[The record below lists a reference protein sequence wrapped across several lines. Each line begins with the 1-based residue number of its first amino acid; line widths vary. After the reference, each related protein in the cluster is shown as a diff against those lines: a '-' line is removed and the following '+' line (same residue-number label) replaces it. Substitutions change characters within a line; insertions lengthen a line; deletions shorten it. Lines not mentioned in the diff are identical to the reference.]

1 MLASPMPQ
9 PSVKVLR
16 QYLPQTSLN
25 EALLFNPDDFSAS
38 GKAVFYFPGCGSE
51 RLYSDV
57 AMAALY
63 ILIKSGVRV
72 VLPPANLCC
81 GFPARANAK
90 MEMHGDVTLRDTII
104 LSQIRDM
111 LGHLVFDAVV
121 VSCGTCR
128 EALHE
133 LGVEDIFACK
143 LMDASYFTLEQ
154 ASLQTER
161 LDERLSYHT
170 PCHDSLQGEG
180 MPVLRRLVQEVSVQP
195 HCCSEAGTLSLSR
208 PDITGAMFRR
218 KQAAIATCPACS
230 PQDTVITNCP
240 SCLTGLGRHGA
251 QGPQPMHLAV
261 YLAERIGGKNWQQE
275 AGELFQSAEVIA
287 F

>member
-1 MLASPMPQ
+1 
-9 PSVKVLR
+9 
-16 QYLPQTSLN
+16 
-25 EALLFNPDDFSAS
+25 
-38 GKAVFYFPGCGSE
+38 
-51 RLYSDV
+51 
-57 AMAALY
+57 
-63 ILIKSGVRV
+63 
-72 VLPPANLCC
+72 
-81 GFPARANAK
+81 
-90 MEMHGDVTLRDTII
+90 
-104 LSQIRDM
+104 
-111 LGHLVFDAVV
+111 
-121 VSCGTCR
+121 
-128 EALHE
+128 
-133 LGVEDIFACK
+133 
-143 LMDASYFTLEQ
+143 
-154 ASLQTER
+154 
-161 LDERLSYHT
+161 
-170 PCHDSLQGEG
+170 
-180 MPVLRRLVQEVSVQP
+180 MPVLRRLVQEVSAQP